1 MLPRGNRLTKP
12 ADFRRSIRAGRVART
27 STVIVHGLMARGEA
41 EYPQEARGPKVG
53 MTVSKAVGGSVT
65 RHKVARVIRHAMRDV
80 LSELPEGSTW
90 VIRAL
95 PAAGA
100 VGAGQRIRDDV
111 RAGID
116 EILRKRT

>member
-1 MLPRGNRLTKP
+1 MLPRAHRLTKA
-12 ADFRRSIRAGRVART
+12 ADFRRSIRAGRAART
-27 STVIVHGLMARGEA
+27 STVIVHGLMARGDGDA
-41 EYPQEARGPKVG
+41 QCPKIG

-65 RHKVARVIRHAMRDV
+65 RHKVARVIRHAMREV
-80 LSELPEGSTW
+80 LSELPDGSTW

-100 VGAGQRIRDDV
+100 RDANQRIRDDV

-116 EILRKRT
+116 EILQVGP

>member
-1 MLPRGNRLTKP
+1 MLPRANRLTKP
-12 ADFRRSIRAGRVART
+12 TDFRRSIRAGRAART
-27 STVIVHGLMARGEA
+27 STVIVHGLMARGGDETQC
-41 EYPQEARGPKVG
+41 PRIG

-65 RHKVARVIRHAMRDV
+65 RHKVARIIRHAMRDA
-80 LSELPEGSTW
+80 LAGLPDGSTW

-100 VGAGQRIRDDV
+100 RGANQRIRDDV

-116 EILRKRT
+116 EILQAGS